1 MMESK
6 FNDIAGHNCGYV
18 SQKATVSNPH
28 KMSNLTRS
36 LMSEQQLHDDKYPKD
51 VGTLEQAQNG
61 IDYGINEMPN
71 HHSERF
77 EQFGYTGSKDLTV
90 NMTNQDKY
98 MASQSVGSRKDYG
111 NINESATEVGYGT
124 QGLAQNFPANK
135 VPNES
140 FADPASVGRSEK
152 FFIPSNL
159 FGRQNLYDFIPQ
171 ERHTPNVTGDS
182 YTAKKDFISYY
193 QNYQGAFNP
202 PYYNLRQDKGFGRPA
217 SFNPLSILS
226 TAMPTTNVSRES
238 VNPPHFSRQLTS
250 WSDSRFQPSSYTNMA
265 NTFYKPV
272 TRETPSNRLATNIQ
286 QQHPWKFDIPP
297 LLSMSSLQPPY
308 DNLSSDMLREP
319 EGYMTYFEFLRSLS
333 EKDSPEEEGLHLNIV
348 EFPVNDLIMMLAC
361 LLNKIIEANDKLHP
375 NHFENTVAI
384 RQQQKE
390 KRQQKRLDRMKE
402 SLKSSSGLTEDYSY
416 TDILAGMD
424 YDEDET
430 NSISFANV
438 LAFHGTNIPGISL
451 HTYLAR
457 VLKYCPVTNE
467 VFLSLLVYFDR
478 IARKANN
485 VKAKAS
491 DKDDDDTDEAPEQ
504 LFVIDSYNIHRLIVS
519 GITVSSKFCSDI
531 FYKNL
536 RYAKVGGLPLEELNY
551 LELQFLLLLDF
562 KLMISVVDLQSYAD
576 LLLKFWKREQSKQE

>member
-1 MMESK
+1 MMESR
-6 FNDIAGHNCGYV
+6 FNDIA
-18 SQKATVSNPH
+18 SQKSAVGNPH
-28 KMSNLTRS
+28 RISNLTRS
-36 LMSEQQLHDDKYPKD
+36 LMSEQQLHDDRRPKD
-51 VGTLEQAQNG
+51 AGILEQAEEG
-61 IDYGINEMPN
+61 PDYNMNEIPN
-71 HHSERF
+71 HHSERL
-77 EQFGYTGSKDLTV
+77 EQFDYMGGRELAGNV
-90 NMTNQDKY
+90 TNQDKY
-98 MASQSVGSRKDYG
+98 IPLQRIGSRKDYS
-111 NINESATEVGYGT
+111 NISESANELGYGT
-124 QGLAQNFPANK
+124 HGPPDNFPENK
-135 VPNES
+135 NPNES
-140 FADPASVGRSEK
+140 FTDPASVGRTGDLFNPNS
-152 FFIPSNL
+152 L
-159 FGRQNLYDFIPQ
+159 FGRQNLYDFIPP
-171 ERHTPNVTGDS
+171 ERHTPTVTSNS
-182 YTAKKDFISYY
+182 YTAKKDFAPYY
-193 QNYQGAFNP
+193 QDPQGVLNP
-202 PYYNLRQDKGFGRPA
+202 PYYDQRQGRGFGRP
-217 SFNPLSILS
+217 SSLNPLSILS

-250 WSDSRFQPSSYTNMA
+250 WSESRFQPSSYTDMS
-265 NTFYKPV
+265 NTFHKRLTYEP
-272 TRETPSNRLATNIQ
+272 PSNSLATNIQ
-286 QQHPWKFDIPP
+286 QQHPWKLAMPP
-297 LLSMSSLQPPY
+297 LYSMGPQQPTY
-308 DNLSSDMLREP
+308 DNLPSNMIREP

-348 EFPVNDLIMMLAC
+348 EYPVNDLIMMLAC

-375 NHFENTVAI
+375 NHFENTIAI

-390 KRQQKRLDRMKE
+390 KRQQKRIQRMKE
-402 SLKSSSGLTEDYSY
+402 SLKNSSGLTEDYSNA
-416 TDILAGMD
+416 DSLAGMD
-424 YDEDET
+424 YNEDET

-478 IARKANN
+478 IARRANN
-485 VKAKAS
+485 AKS
-491 DKDDDDTDEAPEQ
+491 KTSNKDDDDEDETPEQ

-576 LLLKFWKREQSKQE
+576 LLLKFWKREQTKQE